1 MIVFPPA
8 KINLGLN
15 VVRRRT
21 DGYHEIESAMLP
33 IPLQD
38 VLEAVVDPAVP
49 EGEVVYTRS
58 GLPVPGDAS
67 GDLCMKA
74 WGLLKERH
82 HLPGLRMHLHKVI
95 PMGAGLG
102 GGSSDGA
109 HTLLLL
115 DGLLGL
121 GHSREELATMA
132 ASLGSD
138 CPFFLNGT
146 PQLAQGR
153 GELLRPVAIDLSG
166 WWLTVVNPGI
176 HVPTPEVYRNTV
188 PTGELLDLAQRLTA
202 HPVEKWRKLVPNVM
216 ESYVFQ
222 AYPDVGELKAQLLSM
237 GAVYAAMS
245 GSGSTVYGL
254 FRQGPQQMTMP
265 PGHVIWSFK
274 L

>member
-21 DGYHEIESAMLP
+21 DGYHEIESVMLP

-38 VLEAVVDPAVP
+38 ALEAVVDPAIS

-82 HLPGLRMHLHKVI
+82 RLPGLRMHLHKVI

-115 DGLLGL
+115 DGLLKL
-121 GHSREELATMA
+121 GHSQEELATMA

-202 HPVEKWRKLVPNVM
+202 HPVEEWRELVPNVM

-222 AYPDVGELKAQLLSM
+222 AYPAVGELKARLLSM

-254 FRQGPQQMTMP
+254 FREEPQQMTMP
-265 PGHVIWSFK
+265 SGHVIWSFK

>member
-1 MIVFPPA
+1 MIVLPPA

-21 DGYHEIESAMLP
+21 DGYHEIESVMVP

-38 VLEAVVDPAVP
+38 ALEAIVDPDVP

-58 GLPVPGDAS
+58 GLPVPGDTS

-74 WGLLKERH
+74 WGLLKARH
-82 HLPGLRMHLHKVI
+82 RLPGLRMHLHKVI

-109 HTLLLL
+109 HALLLL
-115 DGLLGL
+115 DDLLGL
-121 GHSREELATMA
+121 DHSKEELAAMA

-138 CPFFLNGT
+138 CPFFLDRT

-153 GELLRPVAIDLSG
+153 GELLRPVALDLSG

-176 HVPTPEVYRNTV
+176 HVPTPEVYRHTA
-188 PTGELLDLAQRLTA
+188 PTGDLLDLAQRLTT
-202 HPVEKWRKLVPNVM
+202 HPVEKWRELVPNVM
-216 ESYVFQ
+216 ETYVFQ
-222 AYPDVGELKAQLLSM
+222 AYPAVGELKAQLLTM

-254 FRQGPQQMTMP
+254 FREGPQQMALP
-265 PGHVIWSFK
+265 KGHAMWSFK

>member
-21 DGYHEIESAMLP
+21 DGYHEIESVMLP

-38 VLEAVVDPAVP
+38 ALEAIVDPDIPA
-49 EGEVVYTRS
+49 GEVVYTRS
-58 GLPVPGDAS
+58 GLPVPGDTS
-67 GDLCMKA
+67 GDLCIKA

-82 HLPGLRMHLHKVI
+82 RLPGLRMHLHKVI

-115 DGLLGL
+115 DELLGL
-121 GHSREELATMA
+121 GHSHEELATMA
-132 ASLGSD
+132 AALGSD
-138 CPFFLNGT
+138 CPFFLHRT

-153 GELLRPVAIDLSG
+153 GEVLRPVAMDLSG

-188 PTGELLDLAQRLTA
+188 PTGELLDLAQRLTT
-202 HPVEKWRKLVPNVM
+202 HPVEEWRELVPNVM
-216 ESYVFQ
+216 ETYVFQ
-222 AYPDVGELKAQLLSM
+222 AYPAVGELKAKLLSM
-237 GAVYAAMS
+237 GAIHASMS

-254 FRQGPQQMTMP
+254 FREGPQVTALP
-265 PGHVIWSFK
+265 EGHALWSFK